1 MGTKIINFEAT
12 DNILL
17 NGILATSDSNSEEV
31 IISVHGMSSNCFK
44 DRERIIAKYANE
56 SNIDYFA
63 FNNRGSDLSRY
74 IYNTKT
80 QNKLLGGTSN
90 EDVQDSYYDIKGAIQ
105 KMIELGYKKIHLQGH
120 SLGCTKIVYT
130 YQKFKENREE
140 EILSKIYSVILL
152 SLVDIYKVLKVF
164 SNNMLDEFIA
174 YAEEKESNEQLQTL
188 MPKDAFIHPVSVKTY
203 LRYAKYYQ
211 EIDFAQYS
219 NDTYQ
224 YTELNSIQV
233 PLFMRWGNVHEL
245 VEQDLQQLT
254 CLLKSKLLNKNND
267 ISYIDGADHGYTNK
281 ENILAEQIMNFI
293 KKNK

>member
-1 MGTKIINFEAT
+1 LGTKIINFEAT

>member
-1 MGTKIINFEAT
+1 LGTKIINFEAT

-254 CLLKSKLLNKNND
+254 CLLKSKFLNKNND